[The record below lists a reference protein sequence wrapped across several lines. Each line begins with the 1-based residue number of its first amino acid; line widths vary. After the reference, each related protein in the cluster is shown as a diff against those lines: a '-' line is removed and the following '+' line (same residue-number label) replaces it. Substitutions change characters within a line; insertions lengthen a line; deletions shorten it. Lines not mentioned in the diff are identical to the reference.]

1 MRGKGKRTPQFVSA
15 LRITPAHAGKRTSL
29 PIADGSGRDH
39 PRPCGEKYFQP
50 RPALRAVGSPPPMRG
65 KVASPSACMAVLG
78 ITPAHAGKSLRIAIG
93 QPLYQDHP
101 RPCGEKSTTFA
112 PGFALR
118 GSPPPMWGK
127 VNAISSPGRKPGIT
141 PAHAGKRSRTLLRV
155 NAIRDHPRPCGEK
168 GSDCTLGDGCT
179 GSPPPMRGK
188 ETARKIGRRLYGI
201 TPAHAGKSLSIGTA
215 QCQRRDHPRPCGEK
229 VRRSTLRAV
238 QLGSPPPMR
247 GKVIPF

>member
-101 RPCGEKSTTFA
+101 RPCGEKAADLINS
-112 PGFALR
+112 AL
-118 GSPPPMWGK
+118 K
-127 VNAISSPGRKPGIT
+127 
-141 PAHAGKRSRTLLRV
+141 L
-155 NAIRDHPRPCGEK
+155 
-168 GSDCTLGDGCT
+168 

-188 ETARKIGRRLYGI
+188 GTARAHVDRRAGI
-201 TPAHAGKSLSIGTA
+201 TPAHAGKSISRNRCSA
-215 QCQRRDHPRPCGEK
+215 CNWDHPRPCGEK
-229 VRRSTLRAV
+229 TVNGFKGDGSE
-238 QLGSPPPMR
+238 GSPPPMR
-247 GKVIPF
+247 GKVGARPGTGKTARITPAHAGKSYVVARVLKTLWDHPRPCGEKRRAWRHE

>member
-101 RPCGEKSTTFA
+101 RPCGEKQRNQSD
-112 PGFALR
+112 
-118 GSPPPMWGK
+118 
-127 VNAISSPGRKPGIT
+127 I
-141 PAHAGKRSRTLLRV
+141 
-155 NAIRDHPRPCGEK
+155 IRDQ
-168 GSDCTLGDGCT
+168 

-188 ETARKIGRRLYGI
+188 GNNRFVLHLRIGI
-201 TPAHAGKSLSIGTA
+201 TPAHAGKSIA
-215 QCQRRDHPRPCGEK
+215 DH
-229 VRRSTLRAV
+229 
-238 QLGSPPPMR
+238 
-247 GKVIPF
+247 GKIDAD